1 MEKPNDD
8 RVVKGKS
15 KKQTKKKNKAD
26 STEQQVCS
34 KSLISNSNFKQKQL
48 KLKI

>member
-15 KKQTKKKNKAD
+15 KKQTKKKNKAENA
-26 STEQQVCS
+26 EQQVCS
-34 KSLISNSNFKQKQL
+34 KSLISNPDFKQKNN
-48 KLKI
+48 